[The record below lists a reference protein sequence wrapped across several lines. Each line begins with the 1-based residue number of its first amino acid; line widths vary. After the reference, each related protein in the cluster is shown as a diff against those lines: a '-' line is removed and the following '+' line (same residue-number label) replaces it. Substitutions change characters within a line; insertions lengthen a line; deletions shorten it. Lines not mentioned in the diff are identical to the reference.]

1 MKKKER
7 LNRKAHHKKQNKRQH
22 FVRFNKSYANKRR
35 VGYFPKNIR
44 PLHRR
49 RFLGRRENFAIL
61 KRIVED
67 SDHIQRNGA
76 CIFSLQFVSYHSH
89 MFTALCV
96 SAPKE
101 TRESKTRARPA
112 RKEVKKAWR
121 AKEQNARNEA
131 GKS

>member
-49 RFLGRRENFAIL
+49 RFLGRRQNLAIL
-61 KRIVED
+61 ERIVED
-67 SDHIQRNGA
+67 SDHIQRNG
-76 CIFSLQFVSYHSH
+76 
-89 MFTALCV
+89 
-96 SAPKE
+96 PKE

-121 AKEQNARNEA
+121 AKEQNARNERA
-131 GKS
+131 KTQRMRTLFEVWHCIKRFET